1 MMYAPRLTHT
11 LREAYGDQLG
21 QRDVEHIVREAQYML
36 KTKERHRRL
45 TVIGNLTTCFEGV
58 NGAVMHALK
67 TMTLDLLVWRH
78 HDISGDVY
86 AVVLDFDGRRVLVD
100 WTAVGYFPPADVTD
114 AKWVRP

>member
-1 MMYAPRLTHT
+1 MTYAPRLTNT

-45 TVIGNLTTCFEGV
+45 TAIGSLTTSFE
-58 NGAVMHALK
+58 NASGAVVHALK

-78 HDISGDVY
+78 SEHRGDFY

-100 WTAVGYFPPADVTD
+100 WTGPCDPPADVTD